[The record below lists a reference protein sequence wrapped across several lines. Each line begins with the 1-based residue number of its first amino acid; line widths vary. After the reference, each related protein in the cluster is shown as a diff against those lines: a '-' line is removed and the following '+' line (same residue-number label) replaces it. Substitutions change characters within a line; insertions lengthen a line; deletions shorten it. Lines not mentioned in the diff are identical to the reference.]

1 MTEQL
6 TVCYFG
12 TYRAEYSRNII
23 LVKGLRSA
31 NVRVIECHVELW
43 HSIDDRVE
51 AVKRGFF
58 DPKLWKRVTSVYFQL
73 LKKYRSIGHY
83 DLMVIGYPGQF
94 DVFLGR
100 LLTWLRGKMLVWDV
114 FMSIYLISL
123 ERGLSKSNSKA
134 VKMLKLVEKISLQL
148 PDRLIIDTQQYVDWF
163 TETYKINGR
172 RFRLVPT
179 GADDQIFTIPVV
191 HKPTQSDRF
200 RVIYYGTF
208 IPNHG
213 VDLIVEAANYLK
225 GDSKIDFVLIGN
237 GPDRNLA
244 EEKARKFGLINVDFI
259 NWLDKEALK
268 NQIATS
274 DLCLG
279 AFGNT
284 PQSLMTIQNKIYE
297 CIAMGKPVLTGDS
310 PAIRSFFSH
319 KKHLYISDR
328 TARSIADGISDLFAD
343 PNLRHNLAVGG
354 YRIFHEKYCLDKL
367 GKIYSEHIREL
378 IA

>member
-1 MTEQL
+1 MTESL

-23 LVKGLRSA
+23 LIKALRSA
-31 NVRVIECHVELW
+31 NVRVIECQVELW
-43 HSIDDRVE
+43 HGIDDRVE
-51 AVKRGFF
+51 AVKRGFLN
-58 DPKLWKRVTSVYFQL
+58 PALWKRVIRVYFQL
-73 LKKYRSIGHY
+73 LKQYRSIGYY
-83 DLMVIGYPGQF
+83 DVMVIGYPGQF

-100 LLTWLRGKMLVWDV
+100 LLTWLRGKKLVWDV
-114 FMSIYLISL
+114 FMSIYLISV
-123 ERGLSKSNSKA
+123 ERGLSKANLTA
-134 VKMLKLVEKISLQL
+134 VKMLKLVEKSSLQL
-148 PDRLIIDTQQYVDWF
+148 PDRLILDTQHYADWF
-163 TETYKINGR
+163 IKTYKIAGK

-179 GADDQIFTIPVV
+179 GADDQIFTIPAVTN
-191 HKPTQSDRF
+191 PLESDKF

-213 VDLIVEAANYLK
+213 VDLIVEAANILK
-225 GDSKIDFVLIGN
+225 GDSKIDFVLIGD

-244 EEKARKFGLINVDFI
+244 EEKVRKFRLNNVAFI
-259 NWLDKEALK
+259 NWLDKESLK
-268 NQIATS
+268 LQIANS

-297 CIAMGKPVLTGDS
+297 CMAMGKPVLTGDS
-310 PAIRSFFSH
+310 PAIRSNFSH

-328 TARSIADGISDLFAD
+328 TGISIAAGISDLFAEPD
-343 PNLRHNLAVGG
+343 LRHNMAEGG
-354 YRIFHEKYCLDKL
+354 YKIFREKYCLDKL